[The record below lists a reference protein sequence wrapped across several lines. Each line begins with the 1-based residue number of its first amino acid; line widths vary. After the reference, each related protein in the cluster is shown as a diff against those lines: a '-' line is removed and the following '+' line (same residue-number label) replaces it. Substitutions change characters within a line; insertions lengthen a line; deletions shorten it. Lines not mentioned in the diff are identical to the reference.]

1 MTYGTLFVF
10 IVIIVAVN
18 AFRTMVRVPIAA
30 TTARRAIQQ
39 RKTDQLC
46 KALNEYKVINKLFP
60 LGVSFFSLP
69 LWAVADTSPISV
81 FEDVGIRKG
90 TIEFLATILFFA
102 VPYYIL
108 NEVIAPRLGLVKNEE
123 NGDERASGKNP
134 WE

>member
-1 MTYGTLFVF
+1 MVYGTLFVF
-10 IVIIVAVN
+10 IVSTIIAVN
-18 AFRTMVRVPIAA
+18 AFRSILGRVPIAV
-30 TTARRAIQQ
+30 TTARRAIEQ
-39 RKTDQLC
+39 RKAGQPVNDF
-46 KALNEYKVINKLFP
+46 KVINKLFP
-60 LGVSFFSLP
+60 LGLSFFSLP

-90 TIEFLATILFFA
+90 AIEFFATIIFFA

-123 NGDERASGKNP
+123 NGDERASGRNP